1 MGLSFPLV
9 FQDYELQVASYSSGL
24 ETLLNIPIKKSVVQ
38 SPAVLILQEVSFF
51 PSHQFFEYI
60 CLSV

>member
-1 MGLSFPLV
+1 MGLAFCLV

-38 SPAVLILQEVSFF
+38 SPAVLILQEVPFF
-51 PSHQFFEYI
+51 PPLQSSEYI
-60 CLSV
+60 RL